1 MKAWRKK
8 RGYRDDVRRVIDSF
22 QFMDWQFW
30 PKDMFFERR
39 RKAAFDRALE
49 LTYRAALRER
59 GDRDDRGTS
68 EGTPR

>member
-8 RGYRDDVRRVIDSF
+8 RGYRGDVRRIIDDF

-30 PKDMFFERR
+30 PKGVFFERR

-59 GDRDDRGTS
+59 GD
-68 EGTPR
+68 